1 VKQARDRSY
10 EVAIIDGPLA
20 SHWISKVEQS
30 FENFTFARV
39 DADTIDQ
46 LIKKEGELPS
56 KLSEEQEAEL
66 KPLFETAVDARKFKI
81 EFKSMS
87 ETDSPIVVT
96 QPEFIRRMMEQ
107 QKMGGGGF
115 FGAFPETY
123 SMVVNANHAKV
134 GALLET
140 TDADE
145 KQSKVKQ
152 LTDLALLSQGLLKGE
167 ELNNFIERSIAF
179 I

>member
-1 VKQARDRSY
+1 
-10 EVAIIDGPLA
+10 
-20 SHWISKVEQS
+20 
-30 FENFTFARV
+30 
-39 DADTIDQ
+39 
-46 LIKKEGELPS
+46 
-56 KLSEEQEAEL
+56 
-66 KPLFETAVDARKFKI
+66 
-81 EFKSMS
+81 MS
-87 ETDSPIVVT
+87 ETDAPIIVT

-107 QKMGGGGF
+107 QRMGGGGF

-123 SMVVNANHAKV
+123 NMVVNANHSKV
-134 GALLET
+134 GSLLET

-145 KQSKVKQ
+145 KKNKVKQ